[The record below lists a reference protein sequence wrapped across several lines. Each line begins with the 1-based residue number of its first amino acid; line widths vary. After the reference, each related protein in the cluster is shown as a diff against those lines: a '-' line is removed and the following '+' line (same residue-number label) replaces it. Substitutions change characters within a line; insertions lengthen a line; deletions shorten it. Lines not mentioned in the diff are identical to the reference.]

1 MLPTAMLNNR
11 YPRLLGDI
19 GGTNAR
25 FAWQTR
31 PGAAPGDVA
40 TYAGTDHDSV
50 LDAIRHYLEE
60 HGKETPVEGA
70 IGIANPIGGD
80 IVRMTNHHW
89 SFSIAQLQQQLGLKR
104 LVVINDFTALAL
116 SLPALAPTD
125 LRAIGGGTAVR
136 EAPMAVLGAGTGLG
150 VSGLLRSG
158 SGNYLPINGEGGH
171 VSLAACDE
179 LEAAII
185 ERLRRRFDH
194 ASAERALSGPGLV
207 NLYEASCAVSGL
219 TARSLNPPDVID
231 LARRGSDA
239 NCSQALDLFCAF
251 LGSVAGNLAL
261 TLGARGGVYIGGGI
275 APRIVAELERSQFR
289 ERFQGKGRFQEYLQP
304 IPTWVIDAAISPAL
318 IGASRALDQ
327 ECLTPATAG

>member
-1 MLPTAMLNNR
+1 MLPAAMLNNR

-40 TYAGTDHDSV
+40 TYAGADHDSV

-89 SFSIAQLQQQLGLKR
+89 SFSIAQLQQQLGLER
-104 LVVINDFTALAL
+104 LVVVNDFTALAL

-125 LRAIGGGTAVR
+125 LRAIGGGTAIG

-158 SGNYLPINGEGGH
+158 SGNYLPINGEGGQ

-185 ERLRRRFDH
+185 ERLRRRFVH
-194 ASAERALSGPGLV
+194 A
-207 NLYEASCAVSGL
+207 
-219 TARSLNPPDVID
+219 
-231 LARRGSDA
+231 
-239 NCSQALDLFCAF
+239 
-251 LGSVAGNLAL
+251 
-261 TLGARGGVYIGGGI
+261 
-275 APRIVAELERSQFR
+275 
-289 ERFQGKGRFQEYLQP
+289 
-304 IPTWVIDAAISPAL
+304 
-318 IGASRALDQ
+318 
-327 ECLTPATAG
+327 